1 MTTEERREKMLQLVS
16 DWQQSGQSQKAFAE
30 AHDIKLFTFRY
41 WMQRQREQSQ
51 HTEAFLQLGAPL
63 SAAAITIRYPNGTEL
78 QLPAN
83 TPLGTIKGL
92 LSL

>member
-1 MTTEERREKMLQLVS
+1 MTPQERREKMLQLVT
-16 DWQQSGQSQKAFAE
+16 DWQQSGQSQKAFAD

-41 WMQRQREQSQ
+41 WIQKHRQQQQNSDS
-51 HTEAFLQLGAPL
+51 FLQLDSQLATAG
-63 SAAAITIRYPNGTEL
+63 IIIRYPNGTEL

-83 TPLGTIKGL
+83 SPVSTIKGL